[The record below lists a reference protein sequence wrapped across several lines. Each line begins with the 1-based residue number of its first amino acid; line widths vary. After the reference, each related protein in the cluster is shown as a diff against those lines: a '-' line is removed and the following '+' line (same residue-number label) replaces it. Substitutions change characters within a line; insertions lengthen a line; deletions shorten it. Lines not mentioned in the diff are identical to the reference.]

1 LSLAARKPEDRAVFL
16 IVRRRGTLTV
26 WLRSIVPQRWG
37 DRDQAMRFASFGEAR
52 RAAAVLKLSG
62 DWSIEPTP

>member
-1 LSLAARKPEDRAVFL
+1 VFL
-16 IVRRRGTLTV
+16 IARRRGTVTM

-37 DRDQAMRFASFGEAR
+37 DRDQAMRFTSLGEAR

-62 DWSIEPTP
+62 DWSIEPMP